1 MTDKKRFNTYLPIL
15 IILPIFITILSISI
29 GTYKVSPLE
38 VIQILSNNILQTK
51 FDVSLTAEVVVMHIR
66 LPRTILGLLVGSGLA
81 VAGVA
86 YQSVF
91 SNPLTS
97 SDTLGTSAGAG
108 FGAALCILLGMPLI
122 VTQLVAFSFGLLAV
136 FITFVVAKTKRG
148 KNLVMLLLSGMVVAS
163 IFSAGLSFIQLVA
176 DKDNVLP
183 EITFWLMGSLS
194 KANMASILITLP
206 IFIICIIVIFLLR
219 WRLNVLS
226 LNEIEAKSLGMNVKQ
241 IRMIVIIASTFITAT
256 SVALCGII
264 GWIGILVPH
273 ITRMI
278 FGNNNRYVVPA
289 TIFIGATILL
299 VIDILSRVIAPSELP
314 LSILTAFVGGPIFI
328 ILLRKTG
335 GVK

>member
-1 MTDKKRFNTYLPIL
+1 MKDHKRYKRLLPLL
-15 IILPIFITILSISI
+15 IILPFVLAIVSIGI
-29 GTYKVSPLE
+29 GTYYVNPIDVLKVLCNNIFQTKLE
-38 VIQILSNNILQTK
+38 V
-51 FDVSLTAEVVVMHIR
+51 SLVANVVVMDIR
-66 LPRTILGLLVGSGLA
+66 LPRIILGILVGAGLS

-108 FGAALCILLGMPLI
+108 FGAALCILLGASTI
-122 VTQLVAFSFGLLAV
+122 TTSIVAFGFGLLSV
-136 FITFVVAKTKRG
+136 FITFLVSKTKRG

-194 KANMASILITLP
+194 KASITTVLISLP
-206 IFIICIIVIFLLR
+206 IFIICMFVLYLLR

-226 LNEIEAKSLGMNVKQ
+226 LNEIEAKSLGMDVKK
-241 IRMIVIIASTFITAT
+241 IRIIVIVVSTFITALAV
-256 SVALCGII
+256 SLCGII
-264 GWIGILVPH
+264 GWVGILVPH
-273 ITRMI
+273 ITRML

-289 TIFIGATILL
+289 SMFVGAIVLLIMDMLARTIAVG
-299 VIDILSRVIAPSELP
+299 ELP

-335 GVK
+335 GVR